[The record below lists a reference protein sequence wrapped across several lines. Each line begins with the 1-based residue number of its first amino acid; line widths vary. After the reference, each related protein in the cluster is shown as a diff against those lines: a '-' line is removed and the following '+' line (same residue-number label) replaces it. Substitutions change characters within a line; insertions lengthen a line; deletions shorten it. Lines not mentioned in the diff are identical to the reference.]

1 MARSRMTSS
10 RPAGTTVDD
19 AREKSG
25 NPSMAPRGGGPKLHQ
40 IDLPVLKRALN
51 VVEFG
56 APFEETGAIWVDR
69 VPH

>member
-1 MARSRMTSS
+1 
-10 RPAGTTVDD
+10 
-19 AREKSG
+19 
-25 NPSMAPRGGGPKLHQ
+25 MAPRGGGPKLHQ